1 MNMLELHAPA
11 YDLLLQNAGKA
22 KLILLHPEA
31 RGRSLLVARLRN
43 DPDARAYYYALDI
56 DDHDLFSFLTGLS
69 NSLSRQHATFG
80 RHLCFL
86 PPNAL
91 RHPGEHLERILS
103 VFQRELSELTT
114 GRFLLILD
122 EFDRADPADA
132 VHRFVERLSGMLPP
146 GCAILLNGRTLP
158 RMPWLAMMA
167 SGQGLILKDARVI
180 EERLYERANPA
191 DASLKVL
198 SLGPGFVFL
207 NDRLVD
213 DWEGQLPRLL
223 LYYVAE
229 QREVTRNQICATFWP
244 ELELEQAV
252 NVFHVTKRRLH
263 KALDIDVLS
272 HDGKY
277 YHIAPEV
284 RMYLD
289 AQDFVDLLM
298 RCRSE
303 TAGDEMA
310 GWQKLVKLYRGPFL
324 EGQAEPWVVQRRAA
338 YRAAYIEALT
348 RIAELWVERGNR
360 ELALHT
366 LRRAI
371 EADYDVASLHLR
383 LLSLY
388 AELDRRAEALA
399 HYRELE
405 AWAKANNSS
414 VNGETRRLIAG
425 IMS

>member
-11 YDLLLQNAGKA
+11 YDLLLENAGAA
-22 KLILLHPEA
+22 KLILLHPQA
-31 RGRSLLVARLRN
+31 RGRSLLVARLLG
-43 DPDARAYYYALDI
+43 DPAAPTFYYPLDI
-56 DDHDLFSFLTGLS
+56 DDYDLSSFLVGLS
-69 NSLSRQHATFG
+69 NGLSKQHATFG

-86 PPNAL
+86 PENAL
-91 RHPGEHLERILS
+91 RHPRQHLDLILR
-103 VFQRELSELTT
+103 VFQRELSEL
-114 GRFLLILD
+114 GPSPFLLILD
-122 EFDRADPADA
+122 EYDRADPADA
-132 VHRFVERLSGMLPP
+132 VHRFVERLSMMLPP

-167 SGQGLILKDARVI
+167 SRQGLILQDARVI
-180 EERLYERANPA
+180 EERVYERANPA
-191 DASLKVL
+191 DASLKAL

-213 DWEGQLPRLL
+213 DWEGQLPRLM

-229 QREVTRNQICATFWP
+229 QREVTRNQICAVFWP

-263 KALDIDVLS
+263 KALGMDALS
-272 HDGKY
+272 HDGKHY
-277 YHIAPEV
+277 LISPDA

-289 AQDFVDLLM
+289 AQEFVELLM
-298 RCRSE
+298 RCRRHK
-303 TAGDEMA
+303 AGDELA
-310 GWQKLVKLYRGPFL
+310 RWQKLVKLYRGPFL
-324 EGQAEPWVVQRRAA
+324 QGQAEAWVVERRAA
-338 YRAAYIEALT
+338 YRAGYIEALT
-348 RIAELWVERGNR
+348 RIAELWVERGNH

-371 EADYDVASLHLR
+371 EADYSVAALHLR
-383 LLSLY
+383 LLNLY
-388 AELDRRAEALA
+388 AELGRRAEALA

-405 AWAKANNSS
+405 AWSKANKKPVGAEARLLISS
-414 VNGETRRLIAG
+414 